1 MENNNIFKYATK
13 ELSQDA
19 FICWCINWINYPE
32 SELYNLGSD
41 MLNFILAPYKKCE
54 NLYPIKNLKI
64 VRQFKKMDIVIT
76 INKEYVVII
85 EDKIDAVIGE
95 KTNNEISINQL
106 QMYID
111 KIQDIVN
118 KNDEDALELLE
129 LDKTKF
135 DESKVIPVFLK
146 TGLETDKEKELT
158 YRKVNGKDI
167 LNILEK
173 YKNKNEIIYDFYESL
188 REKVNKEDCE
198 KYKTIMENGYLKI
211 GERFSKKKTI
221 YKCFSKYINSNN
233 FPLRKATYKF
243 KNSNIV
249 LWTLR
254 LYAFNGWKNTLDEE
268 NQNII
273 EEKIDQD
280 EKNFSKEL
288 SDIRY
293 AFVRKRDAFKFEYL
307 EFIGV
312 YKMDTNASTPNR
324 RVWKKVEF
332 GDCVSINIREIEEKV
347 KGMEKILK

>member
-32 SELYNLGSD
+32 NELYNLGYD
-41 MLNFILAPYKKCE
+41 MLNFILAPYKNCE

-95 KTNNEISINQL
+95 KTNNENSINQL

-111 KIQDIVN
+111 KIQEIVN

-173 YKNKNEIIYDFYESL
+173 YKNKTEIIYDFYESL
-188 REKVNKEDCE
+188 KDKVNKEDIE
-198 KYKTIMENGYLKI
+198 KYKLIMENGYLKI
-211 GERFSKKKTI
+211 GEKFSKKETI
-221 YKCFSKYINSNN
+221 YKCFSKYMKNEKVS
-233 FPLRKATYKF
+233 LRRATYKLT
-243 KNSNIV
+243 NLNVV
-249 LWTLR
+249 LWTPR
-254 LYAFNGWKNTLDEE
+254 LYAFNGWKNTLVEE
-268 NQNII
+268 NQDITEENIAQN
-273 EEKIDQD
+273 D
-280 EKNFSKEL
+280 NHFSKEL
-288 SDIRY
+288 SDIR
-293 AFVRKRDAFKFEYL
+293 FVFARRRDVFKFEYL

-324 RVWKKVEF
+324 RVWNKVDF
-332 GDCVSINIREIEEKV
+332 GDCVSIDVKKIEEK
-347 KGMEKILK
+347 LKRI